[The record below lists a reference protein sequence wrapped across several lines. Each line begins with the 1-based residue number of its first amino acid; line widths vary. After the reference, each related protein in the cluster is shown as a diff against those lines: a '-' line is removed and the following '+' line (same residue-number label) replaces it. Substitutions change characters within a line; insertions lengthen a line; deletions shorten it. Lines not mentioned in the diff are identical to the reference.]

1 MVSFNQRLIDRANE
15 INSYLC
21 VGIDISPELLGS
33 DNINDLVKHSKL
45 VVDATR
51 DFALAYKPNF
61 AFFERWGSKGFTWLE
76 NLVEYIGD
84 GPILIADAKR
94 GDIGSTASQY
104 AKSIFNYFN
113 FDCVTLSPYLGGD
126 SIEPFIE
133 YKDKGVF
140 ILCRTS
146 NPSGAEFQS
155 KKLEDDSFLYDSV
168 ALWANTLNKNN
179 NVGLV
184 VGATAPE
191 ELSAIRSLSPDLPLL
206 IPGVGAQGGDLSHSI
221 RAGNSS
227 SIGIINISRSISFAG
242 DMSESAIRNS
252 AESYV
257 TKMNIALNGQ

>member
-21 VGIDISPELLGS
+21 VGIDISPELFGS
-33 DNINDLVKHSKL
+33 DNIDDLIHHSKL

-104 AKSIFNYFN
+104 AKSIFDHFG

-126 SIEPFIE
+126 SIEPFVE
-133 YKDKGVF
+133 YKNRGVF

-155 KKLEDDSFLYDSV
+155 KKLEDDSFLYKRV
-168 ALWANTLNKNN
+168 ALWANTLNKYN

-191 ELSAIRSLSPDLPLL
+191 ELSAIRGFSPDLPLL
-206 IPGVGAQGGDLSHSI
+206 IPGVGAQGGDLSHSV
-221 RAGNSS
+221 RVGNAS
-227 SIGIINISRSISFAG
+227 SIGMINISRAISFAG
-242 DMSESAIRNS
+242 NMSELAIRKS

-257 TKMNIALNGQ
+257 AKMNRALHEQ